1 MDFNLLIAFI
11 GSSVLLTLMPGPD
24 NIFVLA
30 QSITRGTKTGILI
43 SFGLVSGVIVH
54 TIIAATGLSLLLQ
67 QSAFIYQSILYAGAF
82 YLLYL
87 AYNASRETP
96 VSFEIPDAQQN
107 FPGWQKLTRTGFF
120 MNVLNPKVSLF
131 FIAFLPQFVTQD
143 GWSIPLQFSV
153 LGLSFLIQ
161 AIIIFSIISF
171 VAGRLRPY
179 LNSTNFWMIA
189 KWVKVSI
196 LIGLAIFLIL

>member
-1 MDFNLLIAFI
+1 MDFNLLIAFT
-11 GSSVLLTLMPGPD
+11 GSSVLLTIMPGPD
-24 NIFVLA
+24 NIFVLT

-43 SFGLVSGVIVH
+43 SVGLVSGVIVH

-67 QSAFIYQSILYAGAF
+67 QSAFIFQSILYAGAL
-82 YLLYL
+82 YLLFL
-87 AYNASRETP
+87 AYKAGQEKPISLEYSENSE
-96 VSFEIPDAQQN
+96 D

-120 MNVLNPKVSLF
+120 MNVLNPKVTLF

-153 LGLSFLIQ
+153 LGLSFLTQ
-161 AIIIFSIISF
+161 SIIIFIIISF

-179 LNSTNFWMIA
+179 LNSPNFWMIA

-196 LIGLAIFLIL
+196 LVGLAVFLII